1 MATSTVTDNSY
12 IGDFKEQD
20 LHCLSDLNVPGD
32 CYIDTSEDYNC
43 LNSAAGGHIERIL
56 KNTEEIVLL
65 PKQEVEI
72 ETQIYLSFD
81 REIWFPTNL
90 SLLNKICK
98 LNAGVWLAEENRFT
112 IREGLLSV
120 KYTGRIKVIA
130 YNKNCDKIII
140 NRGTSI
146 AWLITT
152 MYTYTTP
159 TLPQYKL
166 F

>member
-1 MATSTVTDNSY
+1 M
-12 IGDFKEQD
+12 
-20 LHCLSDLNVPGD
+20 HCLLGLNVSRD

-43 LNSAAGGHIERIL
+43 LISAAGGHIERIL

-72 ETQIYLSFD
+72 ETQICLSD

-90 SLLNKICK
+90 SLFNNICK
-98 LNAGVWLAEENRFT
+98 LNAGVWLAEENQFT
-112 IREGLLSV
+112 IREGLLCV

-130 YNKNCDKIII
+130 YNKNCEKIII
-140 NRGTSI
+140 NRGTPI
-146 AWLITT
+146 ASLITT

-159 TLPQYKL
+159 TLTQYNL

>member
-1 MATSTVTDNSY
+1 MATSTATDNSY

-20 LHCLSDLNVPGD
+20 LHCLLGLNVPRD

-72 ETQIYLSFD
+72 ETQMCLSSD

-90 SLLNKICK
+90 LLSNKICK
-98 LNAGVWLAEENRFT
+98 LNAGVWLAEENRY
-112 IREGLLSV
+112 LL
-120 KYTGRIKVIA
+120 
-130 YNKNCDKIII
+130 
-140 NRGTSI
+140 
-146 AWLITT
+146 
-152 MYTYTTP
+152 
-159 TLPQYKL
+159 
-166 F
+166 

>member
-1 MATSTVTDNSY
+1 M
-12 IGDFKEQD
+12 
-20 LHCLSDLNVPGD
+20 
-32 CYIDTSEDYNC
+32 
-43 LNSAAGGHIERIL
+43 
-56 KNTEEIVLL
+56 LL

-72 ETQIYLSFD
+72 ETQICLSSD

-98 LNAGVWLAEENRFT
+98 LNAGVWLAKENRFT
-112 IREGLLSV
+112 IREGLLCV

-130 YNKNCDKIII
+130 YNKNCEKIII
-140 NRGTSI
+140 NRGSQI
-146 AWLITT
+146 ARLITT

-159 TLPQYKL
+159 TLTQYNL